1 MSTFQTSQYKNIMI
15 ISNVNIK
22 FDNHSSI
29 PQCLHL
35 GKQMTTIF
43 CRNLF
48 ISDHALR
55 YYCYQQARPPRKI
68 ICITDTYRTPQV
80 KSSSSQGHVIPS
92 LREIS
97 MLAQNTLHI
106 TDTTPLSYVHR
117 NMQVEAQ
124 KRQHHDIL
132 SPSGEGNSR
141 AFLANIVLTHT
152 TPGVEID

>member
-68 ICITDTYRTPQV
+68 ICITDTP
-80 KSSSSQGHVIPS
+80 
-92 LREIS
+92 
-97 MLAQNTLHI
+97 
-106 TDTTPLSYVHR
+106 
-117 NMQVEAQ
+117 
-124 KRQHHDIL
+124 
-132 SPSGEGNSR
+132 
-141 AFLANIVLTHT
+141 HT
-152 TPGVEID
+152 TSKVIIIVGACNSISSGNFNVSAKYITHYRHDTIIICTSKYVGRGLETSTSWHIVAIGRG